1 MWVFFCALTIY
12 IETFIM
18 KFSDLFEEIL
28 NEGKKFSDEK
38 FDLYM
43 ENAGWW
49 LFNLFQDTPS
59 DVRKIPELDDYL
71 NYARKKSKD
80 KIETVDDMVYSLPD
94 FYGDWINLMDESKSN
109 TVMSRTIAR
118 FNLQDKMSGRDSS
131 VSKKRGRK
139 PKSQNVEPQAND
151 AMTHFDQAL
160 DQAVEKK
167 KRGRKPLPD
176 ELKKKYIPTGRKAP
190 GGARPGAGRPKRV
203 VEPTLEP
210 TDEPE
215 FTLEPTNEPVK
226 TKKSYYVPTGRKST
240 GRPPKYEPPMVDTR
254 IKTLED
260 RIASLEALLREKGIL
275 EEQRTL
281 LESRLRMM
289 KDYRKFL

>member
-1 MWVFFCALTIY
+1 
-12 IETFIM
+12 M

-28 NEGKKFSDEK
+28 NEGKSYSDEK
-38 FDLYM
+38 FDRFA

-49 LFNLFQDTPS
+49 LYEYFENSPS
-59 DVRKIPELDDYL
+59 DIQIKLPGYGSYYDYL
-71 NYARKKSKD
+71 INNSKYSKD
-80 KIETVDDMVYSLPD
+80 DLKTGADIVYTLPD
-94 FYGDWINLMDESKSN
+94 YYKYWLNQALSFGESNKI
-109 TVMSRTIAR
+109 MGKTIER
-118 FNLQDKMSGRDSS
+118 FGLQDKMSGKDSS
-131 VSKKRGRK
+131 SPKKRGRK
-139 PKSQNVEPQAND
+139 PKPQDTEPQADD
-151 AMTHFDQAL
+151 AMAHFNQAT
-160 DQAVEKK
+160 EKK
-167 KRGRKPLPD
+167 RRGRPPVPD
-176 ELKKKYIPTGRKAP
+176 ELKKRYVPTGLPRGRK
-190 GGARPGAGRPKRV
+190 PKVRDA
-203 VEPTLEP
+203 EA
-210 TDEPE
+210 EPE
-215 FTLEPTNEPVK
+215 FTLEPTDEPVK